1 MTKGSTTGFGERSV
15 NQREV
20 PVIQGGALL
29 LEKVIS
35 MEMWRARKKL
45 EELRQMYEYVV
56 SERAPEKRMSGK
68 VLQFRA
74 RECGENVGI

>member
-1 MTKGSTTGFGERSV
+1 M
-15 NQREV
+15 
-20 PVIQGGALL
+20 
-29 LEKVIS
+29 EKVIS